1 MKIPHW
7 IGHHL
12 GGEMGQ
18 GPDGHALSQ
27 GAQTVRNEGEE
38 RRCSQ
43 RAGGTEGHGGASGRD
58 PRGSIAKLTLHF
70 REFPSQHDSIS
81 GLATA
86 KRA

>member
-1 MKIPHW
+1 MKTTHW

-12 GGEMGQ
+12 GGKMGQ
-18 GPDGHALSQ
+18 GPDGRALSR

-38 RRCSQ
+38 RKCSQ
-43 RAGGTEGHGGASGRD
+43 RAGGTKGHGVASGRD
-58 PRGSIAKLTLHF
+58 ARGSIAKLTLRF

-86 KRA
+86 KRV